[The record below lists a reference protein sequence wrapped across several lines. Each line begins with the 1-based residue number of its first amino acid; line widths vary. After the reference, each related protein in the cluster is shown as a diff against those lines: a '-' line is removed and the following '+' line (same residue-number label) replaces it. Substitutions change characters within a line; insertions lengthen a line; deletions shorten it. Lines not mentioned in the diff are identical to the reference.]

1 MNNIRDLLTKLE
13 QINEASVSNLNK
25 YPYGT
30 TYSLS
35 DGVKG
40 QALGAQLATYGINTD
55 DPIAIVDPSEVSPD
69 GIEAQ
74 IGSGKTQWVFKDI
87 NEQYFVINGTPDAYF
102 VHAGNLANR
111 GELAEGIL
119 GAAMFSKFTKREGG
133 EGIGL
138 VNSQDIAGVLD
149 TLKSVGN
156 DTYQVDVQDSNHKH
170 ADRVTYKL
178 VLKTKPYQDLMDPAK
193 RDLLKQEFSS
203 AAAYVNSDRAER
215 YSKYFYLNGRA
226 DDIAIICNGAT
237 RASESSSKIDVWVA
251 IRDPKTNTMRR
262 LKLNASLK
270 AGPVKQFG
278 QVGGSESKSM
288 LKLWSYFGIDV
299 TPWLKE
305 YEKAQGNDQF
315 EALSMMYK
323 KVSTKL
329 SAGLKKSGP
338 KGEAEFVAHLAKAVT
353 FFATLDD
360 PAVELVQFDKGGF
373 KILRFQNLVEKFKS
387 VDMTATYVDTK
398 ARPEINIHD
407 VNNPKNILITI
418 RAKIETKK
426 NGELYVR
433 NIIEKGKLLEEL
445 TKVQTKSWS
454 DEQTSAKV
462 TKAGT
467 AHTIGADVLGKTKKT
482 SAANLGRERR

>member
-1 MNNIRDLLTKLE
+1 MTTIRELLTKLE
-13 QINEASVSNLNK
+13 QINEASVSDLNK

-30 TYSLS
+30 AYLFS

-40 QALGAQLATYGINTD
+40 QQLIAALSVQGINTD
-55 DPIAIVDPSEVSPD
+55 DPVTIVDPSEVDPNE
-69 GIEAQ
+69 IEVQ
-74 IGSGKTQWVFKDI
+74 FGSGKTQWVFKDI
-87 NEQYFVINGTPDAYF
+87 NDQYFVVNGTPDSYF
-102 VHAGNLANR
+102 VHSGNLANR

-119 GAAMFSKFTKREGG
+119 GAAMFAKFTKRESA
-133 EGIGL
+133 EGIGM
-138 VNSQDIAGVLD
+138 VSADDIAKVLNQ
-149 TLKSVGN
+149 LKNVGT
-156 DTYQVDVQDSNHKH
+156 DMYQVDVQDSNHKH

-178 VLKTKPYQDLMDPAK
+178 VLKTKPYQDLMDLAK
-193 RDLLKQEFSS
+193 RDLLKNEFSS
-203 AAAYVNSDRAER
+203 AVAYVNSERAER

-226 DDIAIICNGAT
+226 DDIAIICDGA
-237 RASESSSKIDVWVA
+237 ASESSSKIDVWVA
-251 IRDPKTNTMRR
+251 IRDPKTGNMRR

-278 QVGGSESKSM
+278 QVGGSESASM

-305 YEKAQGNDQF
+305 YEKAQGQDQF
-315 EALSMMYK
+315 DALKMMYE
-323 KVSTKL
+323 KVAKKL

-338 KGEAEFVAHLAKAVT
+338 KGEAEFVSHVAKAVT

-373 KILRFQNLVEKFKS
+373 KILRFNNLVEKFKS

-407 VNNPKNILITI
+407 VNDPKNILITI
-418 RAKIETKK
+418 RAKVETKK

-445 TKVQTKSWS
+445 TKVQTTAWGDK
-454 DEQTSAKV
+454 QTAAKI

-467 AHTIGADVLGKTKKT
+467 AHSIGADVLGKSNKSK
-482 SAANLGRERR
+482 SVDLGRARR

>member
-1 MNNIRDLLTKLE
+1 MNNIRDLLNKLE
-13 QINEASVSNLNK
+13 QINEASVSDLNK

-30 TYSLS
+30 PYLFSE
-35 DGVKG
+35 GAK
-40 QALGAQLATYGINTD
+40 GAQLSGILSAQGINTD
-55 DPIAIVDPSEVSPD
+55 DPVTVVDPSEVDAS
-69 GIEAQ
+69 GIEIQ
-74 IGSGKTQWVFKDI
+74 VGSGKSQWIFKDV
-87 NEQYFVINGTPDAYF
+87 NEQYFVINGNPDAYF
-102 VHAGNLANR
+102 VHSGNLANR
-111 GELAEGIL
+111 GEISEGIL
-119 GAAMFSKFTKREGG
+119 GAAMFAKFTKRESA

-138 VNSQDIAGVLD
+138 VGVSDIADVLSQ
-149 TLKSVGN
+149 LQNVGT
-156 DTYQVDVQDSNHKH
+156 DMYQVDVEDSNHKH

-178 VLKTKPYQDLMDPAK
+178 ILKTKPYQDLMDLTK
-193 RDLLKQEFSS
+193 RDLLKNEFAS
-203 AAAYVNSDRAER
+203 AAAYVNSERAER

-226 DDIAIICNGAT
+226 DDIAIICDGA
-237 RASESSSKIDVWVA
+237 ASESSSKIDVWVA
-251 IRDPKTNTMRR
+251 IRDPETGNMRR

-278 QVGGSESKSM
+278 QVGGSSNDSM

-305 YEKAQGNDQF
+305 YEKAQGTDQF
-315 EALSMMYK
+315 DALKLMYE
-323 KVSTKL
+323 KVAKRL

-338 KGEAEFVAHLAKAVT
+338 KDEAEFVAHLAKAVT

-373 KILRFQNLVEKFKS
+373 KILRFKNLVEKFKS
-387 VDMTATYVDTK
+387 VDMTATFVDTK

-407 VNNPKNILITI
+407 VNNPKNILITV

-445 TKVQTKSWS
+445 TLVQTAAWS
-454 DEQTSAKV
+454 DKQTATKV
-462 TKAGT
+462 ARAGT
-467 AHTIGADVLGKTKKT
+467 AHTIGADVLGKSKKPST
-482 SAANLGRERR
+482 ANLGRERR

>member
-1 MNNIRDLLTKLE
+1 MNTIRDLLNKLE
-13 QINEASVSNLNK
+13 QINEASVSDLGK

-40 QALGAQLATYGINTD
+40 QQLGAQLATHGINTD
-55 DPIAIVDPSEVSPD
+55 DPITVVDPSEVSPD
-69 GIEAQ
+69 SIEIQ

-87 NEQYFVINGTPDAYF
+87 NEQYFVINGTPDSYF

-119 GAAMFSKFTKREGG
+119 GAAMFAKFTKRESA
-133 EGIGL
+133 EDIGIVTSG
-138 VNSQDIAGVLD
+138 DIVSVLD
-149 TLKSVGN
+149 KLKNVGE
-156 DTYQVDVQDSNHKH
+156 DTYQVDVEDSNHKH
-170 ADRVTYKL
+170 ADRVTFKL

-193 RDLLKQEFSS
+193 RDLLKHEYSS

-226 DDIAIICNGAT
+226 DDIAIICDGA
-237 RASESSSKIDVWVA
+237 ASESSSKIDVWVA
-251 IRDPKTNTMRR
+251 IRDPETNTMRR

-278 QVGGSESKSM
+278 QVGGSSTDSM
-288 LKLWSYFGIDV
+288 LKLWGYFGIDV

-305 YEKAQGNDQF
+305 YEKAQGKDQF
-315 EALSMMYK
+315 DALKMMYA
-323 KVSTKL
+323 KVAKRL
-329 SAGLKKSGP
+329 AAGLKKSGP
-338 KGEAEFVAHLAKAVT
+338 KGEAEFVAHVAKAVT

-373 KILRFQNLVEKFKS
+373 KILRFKNLVEKFKS
-387 VDMTATYVDTK
+387 VDMTATFVDTK

-407 VNNPKNILITI
+407 VNDPKNILITI

-426 NGELYVR
+426 TGEIYVR

-445 TKVQTKSWS
+445 TKVQTKSWG
-454 DEQTSAKV
+454 DEQAAAKV
-462 TKAGT
+462 ARAGT
-467 AHTIGADVLGKTKKT
+467 AHTIGADVLGKSKKT
-482 SAANLGRERR
+482 STANLGRERR